1 MVKIVKNGKIAPEK
15 SAPNH
20 PGKGLDPTTTPPNGQ
35 CPHRGGAKLKGASL
49 MVVMMIQ
56 GPVKRS
62 PGCMIIIMVNMK
74 ILF

>member
-1 MVKIVKNGKIAPEK
+1 MVIV
-15 SAPNH
+15 
-20 PGKGLDPTTTPPNGQ
+20 T
-35 CPHRGGAKLKGASL
+35 GANTGIGEMVILGPV

-62 PGCMIIIMVNMK
+62 PCMIIIMVNMK

>member
-1 MVKIVKNGKIAPEK
+1 MTFCENWSKCDSRCTSKARMDGKVV
-15 SAPNH
+15 
-20 PGKGLDPTTTPPNGQ
+20 LVT
-35 CPHRGGAKLKGASL
+35 GANTGIGELFILGPV

>member
-1 MVKIVKNGKIAPEK
+1 MDGKVV
-15 SAPNH
+15 
-20 PGKGLDPTTTPPNGQ
+20 LVT
-35 CPHRGGAKLKGASL
+35 GANTGIGELFILGPV

-62 PGCMIIIMVNMK
+62 LGCMIIIMVNMK

>member
-1 MVKIVKNGKIAPEK
+1 MEGKVVLVTGANTGIGEMVILGPV
-15 SAPNH
+15 
-20 PGKGLDPTTTPPNGQ
+20 
-35 CPHRGGAKLKGASL
+35 